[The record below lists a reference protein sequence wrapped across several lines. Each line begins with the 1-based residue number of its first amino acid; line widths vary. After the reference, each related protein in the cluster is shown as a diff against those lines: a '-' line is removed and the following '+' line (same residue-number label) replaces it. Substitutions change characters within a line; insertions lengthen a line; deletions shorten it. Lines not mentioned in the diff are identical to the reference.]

1 MLQLL
6 MKLNTL
12 LCIILSVEWKSSNSL
27 HTFRCN
33 SRKYNNREMISSPL
47 HVNKYTSSNFLFIKC
62 LKKDIILLKRKN
74 KIRCSS
80 SKKEEDDNLEA
91 DLKSLMKDLEE
102 GKMGE
107 ESLKLYKE
115 IEHSSAMQEEE
126 EARLM
131 EVQHKKM
138 NMYKVEE
145 VIKNTDDNLKKSV
158 MKAFYNTE
166 INDMDNPHV
175 KKEYSTINKIE
186 KTFDELDETDEVN
199 NSDEKLNIK
208 NIYKKINSMK
218 DTDHSEIP
226 FKDTAKTLLK
236 YKGLLHMPFE
246 RCPLLNNGYFDWRE
260 SLDYIELNI
269 PVFEETNQEDILFH
283 FRSDHVKLEIR
294 KNGDKTLMLDDK
306 LCGRIDYDDAYWVI
320 TSDYKAGERHINLI
334 MPKIGCFK
342 YIWEKLLQDR
352 R

>member
-1 MLQLL
+1 
-6 MKLNTL
+6 
-12 LCIILSVEWKSSNSL
+12 
-27 HTFRCN
+27 
-33 SRKYNNREMISSPL
+33 MISSPL
-47 HVNKYTSSNFLFIKC
+47 HVNKYMSSNFLFLKC
-62 LKKDIILLKRKN
+62 VKKDIILLKRKN

-91 DLKSLMKDLEE
+91 DLKNLMKDLEE

-126 EARLM
+126 EVRLM
-131 EVQHKKM
+131 EMQQKKM
-138 NMYKVEE
+138 NMYKVDE

-166 INDMDNPHV
+166 INALDNPHV
-175 KKEYSTINKIE
+175 KKEYSTMNKIE
-186 KTFDELDETDEVN
+186 KTFDEFDETYEVN
-199 NSDEKLNIK
+199 NNDEKLNIK

-218 DTDHSEIP
+218 DTNNSEIP

-246 RCPLLNNGYFDWRE
+246 QCPLLNDGCFDWRE

-283 FRSDHVKLEIR
+283 FRSDHIKLEIR
-294 KNGDKTLMLDDK
+294 RNGDKTLMLDDK

-320 TSDYKAGERHINLI
+320 TSDYKDGEKHINLI